1 MRTLSEARRGNVVV
15 YKLLEQYSR
24 TELSY
29 NGCYLRDVAVGCSY
43 VQGRLVKRLDI
54 ISENVSMTAATTTE
68 ATTTKQTIQDDSDS
82 YDYYG

>member
-1 MRTLSEARRGNVVV
+1 MQTLIEARRGNVVG
-15 YKLLEQYSR
+15 YKIREQSSD
-24 TELSY
+24 TKLSY
-29 NGCYLRDVAVGCSY
+29 NGCYLRDAAVGCSY
-43 VQGRLVKRLDI
+43 IQGRLVKRLDI

>member
-1 MRTLSEARRGNVVV
+1 VRTLSEARRGNVVV

-54 ISENVSMTAATTTE
+54 ISDNVSTTT
-68 ATTTKQTIQDDSDS
+68 ATVTKRIRNRAYGGEYGAPYVS
-82 YDYYG
+82 YG